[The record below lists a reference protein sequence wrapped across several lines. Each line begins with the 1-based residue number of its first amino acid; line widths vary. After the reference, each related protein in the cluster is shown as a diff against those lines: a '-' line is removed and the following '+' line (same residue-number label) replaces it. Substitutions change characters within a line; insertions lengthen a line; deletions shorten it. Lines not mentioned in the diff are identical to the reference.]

1 MNKTIISFSSSRRN
15 GNTGAL
21 TDRIAN
27 ALKLE
32 VVDLG
37 SQDITA
43 YDCEHRNRNDDFEP
57 LMEKVLGFNNIVFAS
72 PIYWYS
78 FASPMKTFIDRI
90 SDYLDL
96 SDLLDKGRE
105 LRGKTGYVICTSV
118 KDAPD
123 EPFIETLKKI
133 FLTWVWSLVVLCRLI
148 AKANPATKMSYNPSS
163 SHYQNNVATVHNK
176 AASAALFLG

>member
-1 MNKTIISFSSSRRN
+1 MNKTIILFSSSRRN

-27 ALKLE
+27 ELKLE

-37 SQDITA
+37 SKDITP
-43 YDCEHRNRNDDFEP
+43 YDYEHQNRNDDFEP

-78 FASPMKTFIDRI
+78 VAPPMKTFIDRI

-118 KDAPD
+118 KEVPD
-123 EPFIETLKKI
+123 EPFIETFKKI
-133 FLTWVWSLVVLCRLI
+133 FSYLGMEFGGFMHVNRTSQSCYENELQSFIQSLS
-148 AKANPATKMSYNPSS
+148 K
-163 SHYQNNVATVHNK
+163 
-176 AASAALFLG
+176 